1 MSVARRSGQRL
12 SRLRELLFPKRDG
25 SETRRE
31 QLRPLPLGSFSVLCT
46 DTEPLLLVALTP
58 IESNLTGGPTLYA
71 MSVDQAVS
79 FRDQLDDAI
88 EQALLRGEAWPP
100 ERV

>member
-12 SRLRELLFPKRDG
+12 SRLRELLFSKPDG
-25 SETRRE
+25 SETGE
-31 QLRPLPLGSFSVLCT
+31 QLRPLPLESFSVLCT